1 MAKRAPLDEARVIA
15 VALEVLDEVGFDG
28 LTVRRIAARL
38 GVANPALYWHFR
50 SKAEI
55 IDRMASQLLAGAVV
69 PPRPPREWRRF
80 LLDTARAFRRAMR
93 SRREGARL
101 LASANMA
108 DNQMSEAVRRSVDL
122 LAEAGFRRDDALV
135 GIVALVDYTLGA
147 TYEEQTDPVSNDR
160 GGGGDRMFEGVVA
173 LLLDGL
179 AQRRR
184 GAEASPRTRRRPRA
198 RRTPRKP

>member
-28 LTVRRIAARL
+28 VTVRRIAARL

-69 PPRPPREWRRF
+69 APRPPREWRRF

-160 GGGGDRMFEGVVA
+160 GGGGDRMFEGGLA

-184 GAEASPRTRRRPRA
+184 RVEAPPRTRRRPPA
-198 RRTPRKP
+198 RRAPRKP

>member
-15 VALEVLDEVGFDG
+15 VALDILDEVGFDG

-55 IDRMASQLLAGAVV
+55 IDRMATHLLAGAVV
-69 PPRPPREWRRF
+69 PLRPPREWRRY
-80 LLDTARAFRRAMR
+80 LLDMARAFRRAMR

-101 LASANMA
+101 LASANMS

-147 TYEEQTDPVSNDR
+147 TYEEQTDPVSTDR
-160 GGGGDRMFEGVVA
+160 GGEHMYEGGLA

-184 GAEASPRTRRRPRA
+184 ASTARPRARRRPRA
-198 RRTPRKP
+198 GRAPRKP